1 MARRREM
8 AMIEPEPW
16 DDEPQRG
23 IFARFVRLVF
33 GTILGLGAGAWLI
46 ANPGVLDQLWVLYDE
61 QMAKVPEEYAP
72 YTGYATIAVVLLLVY
87 LLRGWLVNNA
97 VFYGLIIGAVLWV
110 PFGNHFMAAVPQID
124 EYMPGLRPGLEE
136 MIGTYPQLSK
146 VQELAEQTVPVA
158 DVPVLTAPT
167 AAPAAAPEAAPEPAE
182 TAQ

>member
-1 MARRREM
+1 MARRREL

-16 DDEPQRG
+16 DDEQQRG
-23 IFARFVRLVF
+23 IFARLVRLIF
-33 GTILGLGAGAWLI
+33 GAILGLAAGAWLI
-46 ANPGVLDQLWVLYDE
+46 ANPEVLTQLKGLYDA
-61 QMAKVPEEYAP
+61 QVANVPEEYAA

-146 VQELAEQTVPVA
+146 VQELAEQTVPVEG
-158 DVPVLTAPT
+158 VPVLTAPT
-167 AAPAAAPEAAPEPAE
+167 AQPATAPEAADSG
-182 TAQ
+182 Q